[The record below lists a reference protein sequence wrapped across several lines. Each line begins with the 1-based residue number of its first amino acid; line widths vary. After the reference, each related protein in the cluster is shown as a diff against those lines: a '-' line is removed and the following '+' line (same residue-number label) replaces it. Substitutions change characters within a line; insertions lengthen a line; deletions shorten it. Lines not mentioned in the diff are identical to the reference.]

1 MSIEDKAQAEAKR
14 LMAEVNQLQAKAKS
28 QNVVKKAEAQK
39 LVAEINRLQ
48 VAAIKDQDS
57 EKARKAKAETKRLFE
72 DQMLHVRN
80 KQKNTREQLNRLMQA
95 KQKYDLVQQSGKP
108 TDAKLQQQL
117 LVLIKKKKEE
127 FVRLNQEAEAI
138 RQQAQ
143 QKSVV
148 LGSEAD
154 ATERDKVVA
163 KRQAENTNLTDRAK
177 AEAEKLITEVNRPKR
192 DAADKA
198 EEVGKM
204 IAEIN
209 RLQMAAE
216 QGNLSDNEAEQLEDR
231 INRIE
236 SKQRE
241 ARDQINQLTQAK
253 IKYELALARSSKEK
267 NEEALR
273 RAQDEKLQKE
283 LNTLIQKKESEQT
296 QLMEELEVIR
306 MRAEQEAALLKA
318 QRDAARALAEQQA
331 QAEGGEYT
339 PGGSASSKWLVI
351 TLVVVIL
358 LAIGVGGFLV
368 LPLLQQSNEPKR
380 EQREPPNTTAQVSE
394 TSQTKPTPS
403 RPAPRTTPQVK
414 ALGEFSDRLRSGG
427 RGPVMV
433 KLPAGSFMMGSPPH
447 LPYSEERP
455 QFRATLNS
463 FAISKYEITFA
474 DYEKFARSTGQRLPN
489 DNGWGRSE
497 RPVVNISWDEAD
509 AYTRWL
515 TLQTD
520 SNYRL
525 PTEREWEYAA
535 RAGTDTIYWWG
546 NDISK
551 TPPQANCGVCGSQW
565 DGTQTAPVGQFPAN
579 AFGLHDVIGNVME
592 WTSSCHH
599 HNYTDAPEFDN
610 GWAWDKNTADCGRR
624 MIRSSAFNTYK
635 RDIRITRR
643 QAFSLNSRSNNLG
656 FRIVRV
662 D

>member
-1 MSIEDKAQAEAKR
+1 VSIEDKAQAEAKR
-14 LMAEVNQLQAKAKS
+14 LMAEVNQLQTKAKN
-28 QNVVKKAEAQK
+28 QNIAKKAEAQK
-39 LVAEINRLQ
+39 LIAEINRLQ
-48 VAAIKDQDS
+48 VAAIKEQDT
-57 EKARKAKAETKRLFE
+57 EKARQAKLETKRLFE
-72 DQMLHVRN
+72 EQLQHIRS

-117 LVLIKKKKEE
+117 LQLIKKKKEE
-127 FVRLNQEAEAI
+127 FVRLNQEAESI

-143 QKSVV
+143 QKSII
-148 LGSEAD
+148 LGGSAEASTS
-154 ATERDKVVA
+154 AA

-177 AEAEKLITEVNRPKR
+177 AEAEKLINEVSRPKR

-267 NEEALR
+267 NEEKMR

-283 LNTLIQKKESEQT
+283 LSTLIQKKESEQT

-331 QAEGGEYT
+331 QTEAESGKKTGGIKT
-339 PGGSASSKWLVI
+339 N
-351 TLVVVIL
+351 TLLFIAIIVVVL
-358 LAIGVGGFLV
+358 LAIGVGVFLA
-368 LPLLQQSNEPKR
+368 LPLLQKTDNAGILTPTKPSQ
-380 EQREPPNTTAQVSE
+380 
-394 TSQTKPTPS
+394 TSQATTGKAPTQTTRSTPKPVATS
-403 RPAPRTTPQVK
+403 KVK
-414 ALGEFSDRLRSGG
+414 SLGEFSDPLQGG
-427 RGPVMV
+427 GFGPAMV
-433 KLPAGSFMMGSPPH
+433 KLPAGSFIMGSPDH
-447 LPYSEERP
+447 LPYSDERP
-455 QFRATLNS
+455 HFKASLKQFS
-463 FAISKYEITFA
+463 ISKYEITFA
-474 DYEKFARSTGQRLPN
+474 DYQKFARSTGQRIPN
-489 DNGWGRSE
+489 DNGWGRKD
-497 RPVVNISWDEAD
+497 RPVINVSWEDAD

-520 SNYRL
+520 NIYRL

-535 RAGTDTIYWWG
+535 RAGTTTLFWWG
-546 NDISK
+546 KRLSK
-551 TPPQANCGVCGSQW
+551 KPPKANCGVCGSQW
-565 DGTQTAPVGQFPAN
+565 DGTQTAPVGAFPAN

-599 HNYTDAPEFDN
+599 LNYADAPEIDN
-610 GWAWDKNTADCGRR
+610 GWEWDDNKADCGRR

-643 QAFSLNSRSNNLG
+643 QAFIPKSRSNNLG
-656 FRIVRV
+656 FRVVRV